1 MARKSSQSFVAPRGE
16 DGKFIPRDQWPKGV
30 QKEFDRLQRNGAFK
44 GPKKNPIVKS
54 SSGRRRGKNIWIPP
68 HDKSGRFLPMA
79 QWSAADKKAYRKA
92 LKDGTVPGS
101 LVPRGHAGRFSGEGT
116 SQPRRSRSGAGTS
129 RRDDGWFE
137 SDDVYDIKRG
147 IRRLEHRL
155 EDLTDEM
162 DRAVSRGR
170 RVPVLSERTA
180 SCADGSCGHPQHAGT
195 RVTQL
200 DNGEYEDYDDPI
212 DVEYTCDPTPCEREI
227 LDEIKQLKAREIK
240 PNRSLSRYSR
250 DRSIMYNRSR
260 TDGLRFNQLIGYLK
274 EHPVIAIVGIGALA
288 LVGFAVYKMIRTIMS
303 NVVAGASI
311 RGGVM
316 SFPGGTDYL
325 ITQDDSL
332 WLIRAIWGEVNRGN
346 QHWETPGVQRG
357 AAAVLWSLAN
367 NYMTVGQKRTLYP
380 TFGQFIQAYCQP
392 INPIWA
398 SAGASGC
405 QRNPGACSDQTLAFR
420 QGLRSKQWSQFPAG
434 AQSLVT
440 AFVNG
445 TLQNPVG
452 RRTDWAAAGAG
463 RTTAD
468 SVNIAG
474 NVFLTDP
481 NARNRTA

>member
-1 MARKSSQSFVAPRGE
+1 
-16 DGKFIPRDQWPKGV
+16 
-30 QKEFDRLQRNGAFK
+30 
-44 GPKKNPIVKS
+44 
-54 SSGRRRGKNIWIPP
+54 
-68 HDKSGRFLPMA
+68 
-79 QWSAADKKAYRKA
+79 
-92 LKDGTVPGS
+92 
-101 LVPRGHAGRFSGEGT
+101 
-116 SQPRRSRSGAGTS
+116 
-129 RRDDGWFE
+129 
-137 SDDVYDIKRG
+137 
-147 IRRLEHRL
+147 
-155 EDLTDEM
+155 
-162 DRAVSRGR
+162 
-170 RVPVLSERTA
+170 
-180 SCADGSCGHPQHAGT
+180 
-195 RVTQL
+195 
-200 DNGEYEDYDDPI
+200 
-212 DVEYTCDPTPCEREI
+212 
-227 LDEIKQLKAREIK
+227 
-240 PNRSLSRYSR
+240 
-250 DRSIMYNRSR
+250 
-260 TDGLRFNQLIGYLK
+260 
-274 EHPVIAIVGIGALA
+274 
-288 LVGFAVYKMIRTIMS
+288 VGFAVYKMIRTIMS